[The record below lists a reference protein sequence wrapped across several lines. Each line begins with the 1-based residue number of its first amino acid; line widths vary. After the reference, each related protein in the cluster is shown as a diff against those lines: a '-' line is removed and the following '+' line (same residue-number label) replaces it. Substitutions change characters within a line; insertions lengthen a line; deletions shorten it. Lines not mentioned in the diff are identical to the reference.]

1 MKHLLGLKLGA
12 LALVAMVTTAPN
24 AYAFCGVTEATGTAK
39 SAIRAS
45 NLAQRELRKEARKL
59 RRQYGRKL
67 VLEQPAIACKGGAI
81 AIDANG
87 NEIIG
92 NASCT
97 ATQGFCVNP

>member
-1 MKHLLGLKLGA
+1 MNHSYRLKLGVMA
-12 LALVAMVTTAPN
+12 LLAIVAAAPE
-24 AYAFCGVTEATGTAK
+24 AQAFCGVTEA
-39 SAIRAS
+39 SANAQSAERAS
-45 NLAQRELRKEARKL
+45 KLAQRELRKEARKL

-67 VLEQPAIACKGGAI
+67 VLEQPAMACKGGAI